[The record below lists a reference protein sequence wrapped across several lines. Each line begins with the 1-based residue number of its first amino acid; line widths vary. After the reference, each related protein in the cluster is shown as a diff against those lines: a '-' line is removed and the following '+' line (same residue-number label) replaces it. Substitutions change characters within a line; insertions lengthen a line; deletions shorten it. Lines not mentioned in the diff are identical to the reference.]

1 MEQKEHLQLGRRE
14 RPEQKERLQLGRR
27 ERPEQKVHLGQKEP

>member
-1 MEQKEHLQLGRRE
+1 MEQKERLQLGRRE